1 MFHKIL
7 LGALFFSSTFAFLTP
22 QNGLDINCWTGESTK
37 SLSTIHSNIKFVGI
51 DKHERVID
59 VAIKRYPLDYF
70 ANIDIESDGLPV
82 IGFFDIVRIS
92 RYDNLKNMLENVW
105 TIVRKGGVITIIYK
119 KEDIDHLND
128 FLEKNQWEYYYFD
141 EIKMTIM
148 K

>member
-1 MFHKIL
+1 M
-7 LGALFFSSTFAFLTP
+7 
-22 QNGLDINCWTGESTK
+22 
-37 SLSTIHSNIKFVGI
+37 
-51 DKHERVID
+51 
-59 VAIKRYPLDYF
+59 KRYPLHYF
-70 ANIDIESDGLPV
+70 KIDIESDGLPV

-92 RYDNLKNMLENVW
+92 RYENLKNMLENVW

-141 EIKMTIM
+141 EMKMTIM